1 MTEKT
6 YETAK
11 NLIEDINKMETQI
24 NEVKNCHH
32 WISILTPHNKDFAYS
47 LRFQR
52 DLVEWLAAKKEE
64 YQKEFDEI

>member
-32 WISILTPHNKDFAYS
+32 WISILTPDYEDLFYS

-52 DLVEWLAAKKEE
+52 DLVEWLVAKKEE
-64 YQKEFDEI
+64 YQKEFDEL